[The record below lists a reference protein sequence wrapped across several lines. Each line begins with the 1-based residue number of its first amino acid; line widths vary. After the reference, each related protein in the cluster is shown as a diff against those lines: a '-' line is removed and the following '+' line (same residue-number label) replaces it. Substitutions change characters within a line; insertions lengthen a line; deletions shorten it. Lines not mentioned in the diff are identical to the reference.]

1 MILFEGVAGRV
12 SDVRG
17 HLSHTLVKVVLGER
31 LVLKGKAD
39 VANELFHIHS
49 SLSHNLIDCLEAL
62 VDEDLVS
69 YGGEN
74 HDSNQCHKRQIEH
87 LSCPDWIRVIEG
99 LVVAV
104 TYSRDSRGDQIE
116 RLEVAA

>member
-1 MILFEGVAGRV
+1 MLE
-12 SDVRG
+12 
-17 HLSHTLVKVVLGER
+17 
-31 LVLKGKAD
+31 GKAD

-87 LSCPDWIRVIEG
+87 LSCPDWIRVIES
-99 LVVAV
+99 LVVTV